1 MIRRLFTEHPA
12 SVGET
17 YGEHLMMAAGFSLRM
32 VLGATACLV
41 HALLPFLFVKTGS
54 AIITDLHGRMVAH
67 RDRRRSARTDGA
79 DTAPDGRGATSPEM
93 AH

>member
-17 YGEHLMMAAGFSLRM
+17 YGAHLMMAGGFSLRM
-32 VLGATACLV
+32 VLGAAACLV

-54 AIITDLHGRMVAH
+54 AIITDLHGRMVTH
-67 RDRRRSARTDGA
+67 RDRRRCAG
-79 DTAPDGRGATSPEM
+79 TAPADAGPEARVAASPEM
-93 AH
+93 VT